1 MTNLTPA
8 LARLVE
14 ELSRLPSIGEKT
26 ATRLAMFTLGAGR
39 DYVENLAEAIW
50 AVKTETTLC
59 QECFGLAEGDRC
71 SICTDPQR
79 TLESI
84 CIVEEPADLLAVESA
99 REYKGRY
106 HVLHGVLAP
115 LDGIGPEELKIAALL
130 DRLRTGDTD
139 EVIIATNPNV
149 EGEATA
155 LYLAKVVKA
164 LGVRVSRIA
173 HGIPMGGDVEYT
185 DPVTLG
191 RAIDGRRAM

>member
-26 ATRLAMFTLGAGR
+26 ATRLAMFILGAGR

-79 TLESI
+79 TLEAI